1 MTNEEIK
8 GAFSKQSPVI
18 CGGIEYA
25 RISAIIYRHDA
36 KGKII
41 ISAELKDKHG
51 NSVTIARIQD
61 IQGVSECNL

>member
-8 GAFSKQSPVI
+8 EAFSKQSPVI

-25 RISAIIYRHDA
+25 RISAIIYRYDT
-36 KGKII
+36 KGKFI
-41 ISAELKDKHG
+41 ISAELKDKHT

-61 IQGVSECNL
+61 IQGVSECNS

>member
-8 GAFSKQSPVI
+8 EAFSSQSPVI

-25 RISAIIYRHDA
+25 RISAIIYRHDT
-36 KGKII
+36 KGKFI
-41 ISAELKDKHG
+41 ISAELQDKRT

-61 IQGVSECNL
+61 IKGVSECNS